1 KTNLKLN
8 NIQLILTHK
17 NYQTH
22 SKHEVKST
30 ELGNKNELVDD
41 KMLQT
46 PLAVLYSII
55 FILGLTGN
63 LVALWAFF
71 FVHSK
76 KNSLQVFLMNLAFA
90 DLLLVVC
97 LPFRI
102 QYHLQQNKW
111 KLGHTMCKL
120 VGYLFYMNMYVSIT
134 LLGLISIDRYLK
146 IYGSAGTRRKMR
158 SPKWSIFTPLVLC
171 FASKV
176 PAGDCGFLFV
186 FRCFHFRTIPQEDML
201 KAYINIFVLVVF
213 WLVFVSLVLSYGK
226 IALKLLR
233 RSQQR
238 PDLPTAPHYSRV
250 ARKSFFVLFLFVVC
264 FVPYHAFR
272 GFYIKTQITKE
283 TQDMQNLAD
292 KFNEISLVFSALN
305 SCLDP
310 VMFFLLSASVRK
322 EVRRFMSSVLRTRD
336 VTGTSVANSST
347 ELDSRSDK
355 RQPTQ
360 SSAYMWSEMRKSWFS
375 IHP

>member
-1 KTNLKLN
+1 MMTSTFTTPN
-8 NIQLILTHK
+8 T
-17 NYQTH
+17 
-22 SKHEVKST
+22 SKACNTSE
-30 ELGNKNELVDD
+30 EVDD

-63 LVALWAFF
+63 LVALWVFF

-76 KNSLQVFLMNLAFA
+76 KNSLRIFLMNLAFA

-102 QYHLQQNKW
+102 QYHLQQNEW
-111 KLGHTMCKL
+111 ELGHTMCKL

-146 IYGSAGTRRKMR
+146 IYGSERTRHNLS
-158 SPKWSIFTPLVLC
+158 SPRWSIVVCTIIWAVALV
-171 FASKV
+171 FMI
-176 PAGDCGFLFV
+176 PFV
-186 FRCFHFRTIPQEDML
+186 LESNDKCVNAKRCFHYKTIPQEGML
-201 KAYINIFVLVVF
+201 KAHINIFVLVVF

-250 ARKSFFVLFLFVVC
+250 ARNSFFVLFLFVVC
-264 FVPYHAFR
+264 FVPYHVFR
-272 GFYIKTQITKE
+272 VFYIKTQITKE
-283 TQDMQNLAD
+283 TLEMRNLAD

-322 EVRRFMSSVLRTRD
+322 EVRRFMSSVFCTRD
-336 VTGTSVANSST
+336 ISGTSGANSST

-355 RQPTQ
+355 RQ
-360 SSAYMWSEMRKSWFS
+360 SNALDNMNEKKDVL
-375 IHP
+375 

>member
-1 KTNLKLN
+1 MTTTADSRFLDGNHN
-8 NIQLILTHK
+8 AMMTSTFTTPNT
-17 NYQTH
+17 
-22 SKHEVKST
+22 SKACNTSE
-30 ELGNKNELVDD
+30 EVDD

-63 LVALWAFF
+63 LVALWVFF

-76 KNSLQVFLMNLAFA
+76 KNSLRIFLMNLAFA

-102 QYHLQQNKW
+102 QYHLQQNEW
-111 KLGHTMCKL
+111 ELGHTMCKL

-146 IYGSAGTRRKMR
+146 IYGSARTRHNLS
-158 SPKWSIFTPLVLC
+158 SPRWSIIVCAIIWAVALVFMIPFVLEIRRGYTLVLC

-176 PAGDCGFLFV
+176 SAGDL
-186 FRCFHFRTIPQEDML
+186 H
-201 KAYINIFVLVVF
+201 INIFVLVVF

-250 ARKSFFVLFLFVVC
+250 ARKSFFVLFLFVIC
-264 FVPYHAFR
+264 FVPYHVFR
-272 GFYIKTQITKE
+272 VFYIKTQITKE
-283 TQDMQNLAD
+283 TLEMRNLAD

-310 VMFFLLSASVRK
+310 VMFFLLSASMRK
-322 EVRRFMSSVLRTRD
+322 EVRRFMSSVFCTRD
-336 VTGTSVANSST
+336 ISGTSGANSST
-347 ELDSRSDK
+347 EQDSRSDK
-355 RQPTQ
+355 RQ
-360 SSAYMWSEMRKSWFS
+360 SNALDNMNEKKYVL
-375 IHP
+375 

>member
-1 KTNLKLN
+1 MRR
-8 NIQLILTHK
+8 
-17 NYQTH
+17 TH
-22 SKHEVKST
+22 SCITTKTVVDSVSRAENHNAMMTSDFTTPNTSNESNT
-30 ELGNKNELVDD
+30 SELVDD

-120 VGYLFYMNMYVSIT
+120 VG
-134 LLGLISIDRYLK
+134 
-146 IYGSAGTRRKMR
+146 TRRKMR
-158 SPKWSIFTPLVLC
+158 SPKWSIVVCAIIWAVALAFMIP
-171 FASKV
+171 
-176 PAGDCGFLFV
+176 FV
-186 FRCFHFRTIPQEDML
+186 HESNDKCVNSTKCFHFRTIPQEDML

-355 RQPTQ
+355 RQSNALDNESEQ
-360 SSAYMWSEMRKSWFS
+360 KYVLSSSS
-375 IHP
+375 

>member
-1 KTNLKLN
+1 MMISDSTTPNTLN
-8 NIQLILTHK
+8 TSNACNT
-17 NYQTH
+17 
-22 SKHEVKST
+22 S
-30 ELGNKNELVDD
+30 ELVDD

-63 LVALWAFF
+63 LVALWVFF

-76 KNSLQVFLMNLAFA
+76 KNSLQVFLMNLSFA
-90 DLLLVVC
+90 DLLLAVC

-102 QYHLQQNKW
+102 QYHLQQDKW
-111 KLGHTMCKL
+111 ELGQTMCKL

-158 SPKWSIFTPLVLC
+158 SPKWSIVVCAVIWVVALALMIPFVLKSNDKCVDTTKC
-171 FASKV
+171 FQY
-176 PAGDCGFLFV
+176 
-186 FRCFHFRTIPQEDML
+186 RTIPQKDML
-201 KAYINIFVLVVF
+201 KAHINIFVLVVF

-264 FVPYHAFR
+264 FVPYHVFR
-272 GFYIKTQITKE
+272 GFYIKTQITEE
-283 TQDMQNLAD
+283 TLETRNLAD

-322 EVRRFMSSVLRTRD
+322 EVRRFMTSVLRTRD
-336 VTGTSVANSST
+336 VGGTSAANSST

-355 RQPTQ
+355 RQSNALDNVSEKKYVL
-360 SSAYMWSEMRKSWFS
+360 SSSS
-375 IHP
+375 